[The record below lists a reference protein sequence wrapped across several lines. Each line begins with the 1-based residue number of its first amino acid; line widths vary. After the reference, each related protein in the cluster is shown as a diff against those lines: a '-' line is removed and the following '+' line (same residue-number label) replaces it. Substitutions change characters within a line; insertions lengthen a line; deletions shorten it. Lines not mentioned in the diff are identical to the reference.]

1 MSGEE
6 VHRLLGWGF
15 GAAVGGGWLSRVSP
29 LPKVSLVVWF
39 LVLTVSF
46 GRYAWAGC
54 VVFAALPLAL
64 AASGRLGVWRL
75 FRRACLSLPLVLCA
89 GLANV
94 WYDREPVELAC
105 GVSVPGGV
113 ISLVVL
119 CAKALATTGMVLVLS
134 GTTTLSGIS
143 GALVRLRV
151 PCLLVLQI
159 QLLCRYLLLTAEEA
173 QNLANA
179 YRLRSP
185 GRRSIPVGDWGML
198 CGRLFL
204 RSVERANA
212 VYRSMQCRLFRADRP
227 LAASARGTVGEWL
240 MCVVLAL
247 VLCVLRCL

>member
-1 MSGEE
+1 MSIGE
-6 VHRLLGWGF
+6 VHRLLGLG
-15 GAAVGGGWLSRVSP
+15 VGGGWLSRVSP
-29 LPKVSLVVWF
+29 LPKVSLVIWF

-75 FRRACLSLPLVLCA
+75 FRRSCLSLPLVLCA

-94 WYDREPVELAC
+94 WYDRAAVAVSC

-113 ISLVVL
+113 VSLVAL

-134 GTTTLSGIS
+134 GTTTLSDIS

-159 QLLCRYLLLTAEEA
+159 QLLCRYLLLTAVEA
-173 QNLANA
+173 RNLANA
-179 YRLRSP
+179 YLLRSP

-204 RSVERANA
+204 RSVGRANA

-227 LAASARGTVGEWL
+227 LAASARGTLGEWL
-240 MCVVLAL
+240 VCVALGLAL
-247 VLCVLRCL
+247 GALRFCL